1 MLNTKN
7 NLKNAIDSG
16 TKFLYTLIN
25 EDKGILYHHEDS
37 PCSGI
42 WVTAEALEF
51 LLTSKNISRTG
62 TDFNNINSMVKFIV
76 DSQNH
81 DGSWN
86 VLKNGNGNEIASSIS
101 TGHCVYALKLAL
113 CTNYITNDNP
123 FDRIYKAIKN
133 GETWLLNNCRQA
145 NNTTFWKTGVKQAGE
160 SFEIDSE
167 GLRIEFVFTTFY
179 AMLGFVIPDGY
190 ISVIKENSFND
201 WVQEENEKDSIKK
214 FIMNIINF
222 FSCQA
227 TYFYNT
233 YREKKLDINIFS
245 QIASTISRI
254 FGGLKFLGGK
264 IEIEVEN
271 GLKKILL
278 SNIDEAY
285 YTSALRVEV
294 DTVQENSA
302 SYNNNTPFD
311 IAIALFNF
319 DVEYSYIKPIVT
331 KFLDEQKEDGFWYLN
346 FTSIPGK
353 IKAWST
359 IEALMVIERALNYKQ
374 NTHLKNKVLN
384 FIRKVIKRRLAFTF
398 IGLFLAVITMSIFI
412 SISFKNQ
419 NPEFSFWETTKSI
432 LGCVFIPLLCGIL
445 LDIICKKFKNK

>member
-1 MLNTKN
+1 M
-7 NLKNAIDSG
+7 
-16 TKFLYTLIN
+16 
-25 EDKGILYHHEDS
+25 
-37 PCSGI
+37 
-42 WVTAEALEF
+42 
-51 LLTSKNISRTG
+51 
-62 TDFNNINSMVKFIV
+62 
-76 DSQNH
+76 
-81 DGSWN
+81 
-86 VLKNGNGNEIASSIS
+86 
-101 TGHCVYALKLAL
+101 
-113 CTNYITNDNP
+113 
-123 FDRIYKAIKN
+123 
-133 GETWLLNNCRQA
+133 
-145 NNTTFWKTGVKQAGE
+145 
-160 SFEIDSE
+160 
-167 GLRIEFVFTTFY
+167 
-179 AMLGFVIPDGY
+179 
-190 ISVIKENSFND
+190 
-201 WVQEENEKDSIKK
+201 
-214 FIMNIINF
+214 
-222 FSCQA
+222 
-227 TYFYNT
+227 
-233 YREKKLDINIFS
+233 
-245 QIASTISRI
+245 
-254 FGGLKFLGGK
+254 GGK